1 MLTYGYFSQISFQ
14 FHLTVNITFFQIYF
28 IKPLICYPKVKYI
41 YAIQKYMEPTDAEKN
56 KDIYTVLI
64 YSKLYTIKIYIST
77 IIIII

>member
-1 MLTYGYFSQISFQ
+1 
-14 FHLTVNITFFQIYF
+14 
-28 IKPLICYPKVKYI
+28 
-41 YAIQKYMEPTDAEKN
+41 MEPTDAEKN